1 MESRGGG
8 LEGGRGVDNRKSTR
22 CLKGTDRQK
31 EDRRR
36 RVDKGQTGRRKT
48 EEEGWIR
55 DRQTD
60 RRKTEEEGWIRD
72 RQAEGRQK
80 KKGG

>member
-1 MESRGGG
+1 MGSRGGG

-36 RVDKGQTGRRKT
+36 RVDK
-48 EEEGWIR
+48 E
-55 DRQTD
+55 QTD
-60 RRKTEEEGWIRD
+60 RRKTEEEGWIRN
-72 RQAEGRQK
+72 RQTEGRQK